1 MIRLTLATSLV
12 RAELISAGTAAMG
25 AIRLHCQQTQR
36 ARFFVAS
43 ERQQEHYANE
53 LNYLFL
59 HKPGAT
65 LTDVGNFLKQD
76 LQETNAQG
84 VLLENLPAHR
94 VADIARH
101 HTLSAGTPA

>member
-1 MIRLTLATSLV
+1 MIRLTIATSLV
-12 RAELISAGTAAMG
+12 RAELMPACPSSEG

-36 ARFFVAS
+36 ARFFRAT

-65 LTDVGNFLKQD
+65 LTDVGDYLKQD
-76 LQETNAQG
+76 LAELNQHG
-84 VLLENLPAHR
+84 VPLAP
-94 VADIARH
+94 VM
-101 HTLSAGTPA
+101 LSPVKRLSEMRA